1 MTNRLRPNNAGI
13 SENLL
18 HQPSLQIMLPQAML
32 IQQKLMKIPIP
43 RDKKDRKGSLGFGQA
58 KRRFFMQRGN
68 TEPYQPTPGAFARG
82 SALRIRRVALR
93 IQTQSAL
100 ACPRRRMTKTTPDAP
115 RATPP
120 PDAPKATPP
129 PSTPDAPRAT
139 SPPAR
144 SPCPPSWRRQP
155 TRKPSLPRT
164 SVPRRTTAHTTPRAR
179 QAGLSRR
186 GMYTQTNTGL
196 QPVGSRR
203 RRGAGSGTRGKG
215 QDTHTQSHN
224 VKRGYCT
231 VL

>member
-100 ACPRRRMTKTTPDAP
+100 ACPRRRMTKPLRTPQEQPLPQTPQKQP
-115 RATPP
+115 RPP
-120 PDAPKATPP
+120 
-129 PSTPDAPRAT
+129 
-139 SPPAR
+139 
-144 SPCPPSWRRQP
+144 
-155 TRKPSLPRT
+155 
-164 SVPRRTTAHTTPRAR
+164 PRRTPQEQPLPPRDHHARQVGGANPPANHPSPAPVSPAAPPRTPPRAR
-179 QAGLSRR
+179 DRQDCL
-186 GMYTQTNTGL
+186 
-196 QPVGSRR
+196 
-203 RRGAGSGTRGKG
+203 GAG
-215 QDTHTQSHN
+215 
-224 VKRGYCT
+224 CT
-231 VL
+231 PKPIQGCSQ